1 MIKDGGYMN
10 LIEYGILYSGVIFII
25 FKVWVCSDVY
35 IVLSFFLKKIFIEL
49 GRYNNIWLCI

>member
-10 LIEYGILYSGVIFII
+10 LIEYGISYSGVIFII

-35 IVLSFFLKKIFIEL
+35 IVLSFLNKKIIIEL
-49 GRYNNIWLCI
+49 GRNNNI

>member
-35 IVLSFFLKKIFIEL
+35 IVLSFFLKKIVIKL
-49 GRYNNIWLCI
+49 GRYNNI